1 MMHEFCPGYPR
12 APYRALVS
20 DYPDESVF
28 TVDDFRVEWGP
39 VFHRGR
45 LDQTARLLVVGQD
58 PAQHEAVV
66 RRILV
71 GTAGR
76 RFQGFLTRLG
86 LDRSY
91 VMVNAFVYSVYGQG
105 GGSRNVDDPLITAY
119 RNRWLDAIVQDQPI
133 EAVLSLGVLADQS
146 VELWQAQT
154 TAGKAFSGVV
164 TTMRHPTYPDSAS
177 ASGKITRAAAMA
189 EMLRSWNAALDT
201 LSGHLTPDRALPLI
215 HYGTDLSPSDL
226 SVIPERDLPPGL
238 PAWMRSEKTW
248 ASRQGADAIEKRAS
262 ILIQIPASERPF

>member
-1 MMHEFCPGYPR
+1 MHEFCPGYPR
-12 APYRALVS
+12 APYIALVS

-28 TVDDFRVEWGP
+28 TADDFRVEWGP

-45 LDQTARLLVVGQD
+45 LDQTARILVVGQD

-86 LDRSY
+86 IDRSY
-91 VMVNAFVYSVYGQG
+91 VMINTFVYSVYGQG

-119 RNRWLDAIVQDQPI
+119 RNRWLDAIVEDQPI

-146 VELWQAQT
+146 VKLWQAQT

-189 EMLRSWNAALDT
+189 EMLRTWNAALDK
-201 LSGHLTPDRALPLI
+201 LSGHLTPDSPLPLI

-248 ASRQGADAIEKRAS
+248 ASREGADPIEKRAS
-262 ILIQIPASERPF
+262 ILIRIPPSERPF